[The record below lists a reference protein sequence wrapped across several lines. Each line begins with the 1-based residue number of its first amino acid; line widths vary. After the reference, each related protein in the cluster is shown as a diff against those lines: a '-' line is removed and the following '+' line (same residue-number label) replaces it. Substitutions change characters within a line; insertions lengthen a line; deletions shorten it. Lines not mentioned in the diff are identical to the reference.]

1 MESRSNKY
9 LIENDPVVSK
19 YIDGI
24 RRRLKSRLKNVYL
37 FGSHARG
44 DAWQGSDYD
53 MALVVKDR
61 DRNLEEAVLDV
72 STFLLDEFEVLI
84 STHIFTEEE
93 WSLEKKL
100 PLGINILKEGIA
112 L

>member
-1 MESRSNKY
+1 MMSKKY
-9 LIENDPVVSK
+9 LITSDPVVSK
-19 YIDGI
+19 YTDSV
-24 RRRLKSRLKNVYL
+24 RDRLKSRLKNIYL
-37 FGSHARG
+37 FGSRARG
-44 DAWQGSDYD
+44 DAWDGSDYD
-53 MALVVKDR
+53 MALVVKNR
-61 DRNLEEAVLDV
+61 DRILEEEVLDV
-72 STFLLDEFEVLI
+72 STFLLDEFEALI

>member
-1 MESRSNKY
+1 MSNKY

-19 YIDGI
+19 YIDSI

-37 FGSHARG
+37 FGSRARG
-44 DAWQGSDYD
+44 DSWEVSDYD

-61 DRNLEEAVLDV
+61 DRKLEEAVLDV
-72 STFLLDEFEVLI
+72 STFLLDEFEVLV
-84 STHIFTEEE
+84 STQIFTEDE
-93 WSLEKKL
+93 WQLEGKGSLER
-100 PLGINILKEGIA
+100 NIIREGIE

>member
-1 MESRSNKY
+1 MSTKY
-9 LIENDPVVSK
+9 LINEDPVVSK
-19 YIDGI
+19 YTDGV
-24 RRRLKSRLKNVYL
+24 RHRLKSRLKNIYL
-37 FGSHARG
+37 FGSRARG
-44 DAWQGSDYD
+44 DAWDGSDYD

-93 WSLEKKL
+93 WAFEKKL

>member
-1 MESRSNKY
+1 MSKKY
-9 LIENDPVVSK
+9 LISEDPVVST
-19 YIDGI
+19 YIEGVQH
-24 RRRLKSRLKNVYL
+24 RLKSRLKNMYL
-37 FGSHARG
+37 FGSRARG
-44 DAWQGSDYD
+44 DAWEGSDYD
-53 MALVVKDR
+53 IALVVKDR
-61 DRNLEEAVLDV
+61 DQNLEDLVLDV
-72 STFLLDEFEVLI
+72 STFLLDQFEVLI

>member
-1 MESRSNKY
+1 MSNKY

-37 FGSHARG
+37 FGSRARG
-44 DAWQGSDYD
+44 DSWEGSDYD
-53 MALVVKDR
+53 IALVVKDR
-61 DRNLEEAVLDV
+61 DRRLEEAVLDV
-72 STFLLDEFEVLI
+72 STLLLDEFEVLI

-112 L
+112 LQ

>member
-1 MESRSNKY
+1 MPKKY

-37 FGSHARG
+37 FGSRARG
-44 DAWQGSDYD
+44 DAWEGSDYD

-72 STFLLDEFEVLI
+72 STFLLDEFEVFV
-84 STHIFTEEE
+84 STQIFTEDE
-93 WSLEKKL
+93 WQIESKGSMGK
-100 PLGINILKEGIA
+100 NIIKEGVE